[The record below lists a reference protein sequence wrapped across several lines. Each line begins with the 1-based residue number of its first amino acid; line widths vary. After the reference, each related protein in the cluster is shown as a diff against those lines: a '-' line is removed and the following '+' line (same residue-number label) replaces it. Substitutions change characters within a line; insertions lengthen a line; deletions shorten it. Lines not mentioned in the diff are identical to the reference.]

1 MAADA
6 DWRVQVNKLA
16 RITEIS
22 DAVDSAVYQG
32 KNTAVI
38 RRGVDI
44 LIAYVVDL
52 EERIERLEN
61 ERESSQSSTT
71 TRPA

>member
-1 MAADA
+1 M
-6 DWRVQVNKLA
+6 NKLA

-22 DAVDSAVYQG
+22 DAIDSAVYKT

-38 RRGVDI
+38 RPGIDV
-44 LIAYVVDL
+44 LIAYIVQL

-61 ERESSQSSTT
+61 ERQSSQSSTT
-71 TRPA
+71 TGPA

>member
-1 MAADA
+1 M
-6 DWRVQVNKLA
+6 NKLA

-22 DAVDSAVYQG
+22 DAVSSAVHET
-32 KNTAVI
+32 KNPTLI
-38 RRGVDI
+38 RPGIDV
-44 LIAYVVDL
+44 LIAYIVNL